1 MKFLKPFL
9 IYTLSC
15 FFLGQLCYWIVQVI
29 EFDFSFT
36 SFPFVAFTTFGN
48 QPYGSFYKMPSYHWE
63 YPATYW
69 WIMSFCFGLIATA
82 WKVLFAD
89 TRKWLRILTGILV
102 IPVSILLASIP
113 ASMLWAYHDMAA
125 GRFLGG
131 GSSFEYMLQQIPV
144 GLQLALPLYVISV
157 PFNIITTACALSLL
171 FTKSPFWKIISKLR
185 GKQSV

>member
-15 FFLGQLCYWIVQVI
+15 FFLGQICYWIVQVI

-69 WIMSFCFGLIATA
+69 WVMSFCFGTIAA
-82 WKVLFAD
+82 VWKLVFVNSK
-89 TRKWLRILTGILV
+89 KWLRIMTGV
-102 IPVSILLASIP
+102 SVVPVSVVLASIP
-113 ASMLWAYHDMAA
+113 ASMLWVYHDIQA
-125 GRFLGG
+125 GRYHGG
-131 GSSFEYMLQQIPV
+131 GGVFEYMLQQIPV
-144 GLQLALPLYVISV
+144 GFKLALPLYVISV

-171 FTKSPFWKIISKLR
+171 FTKSPFWKITSKLR
-185 GKQSV
+185 GK